1 MYNLNHFMRQNSFYD
16 TIVNVSTLYLQ
27 SYYIN
32 IEKQSLLINHGF
44 VTSYRIFI
52 DIVYRR
58 MIGCMLYIVKATWA
72 SHFLALIFL

>member
-32 IEKQSLLINHGF
+32 IEK
-44 VTSYRIFI
+44 
-52 DIVYRR
+52 
-58 MIGCMLYIVKATWA
+58 KACL
-72 SHFLALIFL
+72 SIMVL